1 MHCGGGP
8 EKLVWARGWG
18 GNRGGTRSQK
28 YENRKKWPGQI
39 IFLDPRFFFLE
50 IAAPQGPRPSKSPRN
65 FVQVEGGQKK
75 RFTKKNNLGGCQYI
89 ASLFGRRLFFFVNRV
104 FCPPCHDAFFL
115 RPFGEAWP
123 GVAQG
128 FTKKNNLWPKRI
140 IPPSR
145 FFVFVKSMWRRFVV
159 GRVVEVGLCGA
170 VLEVCVGRL
179 AWWSVGALV
188 GLGGSEEVKKEG

>member
-1 MHCGGGP
+1 MEGVRKNWCGAGGGVAIVAAP
-8 EKLVWARGWG
+8 GHRNTKIEKNGPARLFFW
-18 GNRGGTRSQK
+18 TPD
-28 YENRKKWPGQI
+28 Y
-39 IFLDPRFFFLE
+39 FFLE

-89 ASLFGRRLFFFVNRV
+89 ASLFGRRLFFFVNRD
-104 FCPPCHDAFFL
+104 FCPPYHDAFFL

-123 GVAQG
+123 GVVQG
-128 FTKKNNLWPKRI
+128 FTKKKNLWPKRI

-159 GRVVEVGLCGA
+159 GRVVEVGLGGA
-170 VLEVCVGRL
+170 FLEVCVGRL
-179 AWWSVGALV
+179 ALWSVGALV
-188 GLGGSEEVKKEG
+188 VVGGSEEVKKEG